1 MDTNQFDDLRPY
13 EGEEVQEAIKRLIS
27 NPLTYQI
34 LEFVYPEMDQSDIK
48 EMLLSI
54 ESTEQFQTDISA
66 PAFKVVAQK
75 TTNGLTFTNMD
86 AIQKG
91 VPYVFLSNHRD
102 IILDSALLN
111 VSLLEMGYDTTQI
124 AIGDN
129 LLGNNII
136 EDIVRLNKSFIV
148 HRNATPKEMLLISK
162 RLSNYIRKTISEEQ
176 QSIWLAHKE
185 GRSKDG
191 DDRTASGLLKML
203 AVSSDLPF
211 WQSLEGL
218 NIVPTVVSYEYDP
231 CDLVKA
237 NELLMKEEFG
247 SYEKEAG
254 EDYQSA
260 MKGLTGHKGRINI
273 AVGEGLTQRLGALEN
288 VDQRNEQVRLL
299 SAEIDRQ
306 MHSRYKLW
314 PTNYIAYDLL
324 NGGNEFSEHYN
335 RIQRITFSNY
345 LRGRVIKL
353 MVNRRK
359 ILKSEAFRKQ
369 AREVLL
375 SMYANPVKNKLEAD
389 KLRPLGEGLSED
401 LREQEAARHSG
412 I

>member
-1 MDTNQFDDLRPY
+1 
-13 EGEEVQEAIKRLIS
+13 
-27 NPLTYQI
+27 
-34 LEFVYPEMDQSDIK
+34 
-48 EMLLSI
+48 
-54 ESTEQFQTDISA
+54 
-66 PAFKVVAQK
+66 
-75 TTNGLTFTNMD
+75 
-86 AIQKG
+86 
-91 VPYVFLSNHRD
+91 
-102 IILDSALLN
+102 
-111 VSLLEMGYDTTQI
+111 
-124 AIGDN
+124 
-129 LLGNNII
+129 
-136 EDIVRLNKSFIV
+136 
-148 HRNATPKEMLLISK
+148 MLLISK

-345 LRGRVIKL
+345 FVIISF
-353 MVNRRK
+353 V
-359 ILKSEAFRKQ
+359 
-369 AREVLL
+369 
-375 SMYANPVKNKLEAD
+375 
-389 KLRPLGEGLSED
+389 
-401 LREQEAARHSG
+401 
-412 I
+412 